1 MRLILLGP
9 PGAGKG
15 TQAQHLVAKYGIVQ
29 LSTGDMLRAAV
40 KAGTPLGRKVEGIM
54 ANGALCPDD
63 VVVSI
68 VEQRVGEPDARKGFI
83 LDGFPRTVPQAEAL
97 DRMLASHGIALDAV
111 IELRVDEEALVRRIE
126 SRIADMQKRGEP
138 LRPDDNPDVL
148 HRRLAAYRQQT
159 APLIAYYRDHHILR
173 SIDGMARIEQVA
185 EAIKQAL
192 DAAAASPAPV
202 RAGSKA
208 LVPKPVSKPAA
219 KSLSAAATT
228 PASKASKAAAKQ
240 AAQVSAKPAAKR
252 AAKRA
257 AKPAA
262 TSAAK
267 SATKSGARSSAGAIA
282 IGKKSRPQAWSARC
296 KSAHT
301 AAKFSARKAKARP
314 KAASASERSA
324 ARRPR

>member
-15 TQAQHLVAKYGIVQ
+15 TQAQQLVAKYRIVQ

-40 KAGTPLGRKVEGIM
+40 KAGTSLGQKVEGIM
-54 ANGALCPDD
+54 ASGALCPDD

-68 VEQRVGEPDARKGFI
+68 VEERIAQPDASKGFI

-97 DRMLASHGIALDAV
+97 DRMLARHDIVLDAV

-185 EAIKQAL
+185 GAI
-192 DAAAASPAPV
+192 D
-202 RAGSKA
+202 KA
-208 LVPKPVSKPAA
+208 LTAAPAKPKAVAKAAVKSVSKSGRRSAMQTAA
-219 KSLSAAATT
+219 PLKSN
-228 PASKASKAAAKQ
+228 
-240 AAQVSAKPAAKR
+240 
-252 AAKRA
+252 
-257 AKPAA
+257 
-262 TSAAK
+262 
-267 SATKSGARSSAGAIA
+267 
-282 IGKKSRPQAWSARC
+282 IGKK
-296 KSAHT
+296 
-301 AAKFSARKAKARP
+301 
-314 KAASASERSA
+314 
-324 ARRPR
+324 